1 MLYSLKSNKDKK
13 GKQDYIYLLEELSP
27 KQRDL
32 NSIRFW
38 EQEGNPQNLEKFIQH
53 TLLLTPTR
61 KNSTTIAVTITE

>member
-1 MLYSLKSNKDKK
+1 LE
-13 GKQDYIYLLEELSP
+13 GLLP